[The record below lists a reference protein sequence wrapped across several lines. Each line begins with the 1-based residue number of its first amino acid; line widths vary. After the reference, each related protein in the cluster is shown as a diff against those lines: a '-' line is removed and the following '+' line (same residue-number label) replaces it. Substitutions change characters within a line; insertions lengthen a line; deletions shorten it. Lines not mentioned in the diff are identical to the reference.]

1 MDHHRGDEGDVSGP
15 RSRYRKP
22 VFLEAVMNQTKEQD
36 ADQLPPPSKPFR
48 MFAAGFKDTLADS
61 IGRYRINGDT
71 NQAAAI
77 ALYAILS
84 FIPLFILTILVI
96 SHLFGAHPEIQQE
109 MIDGFRNFHPFF
121 SGELMRQLGRIEE
134 KRQVLGW
141 VGFLSLL
148 WSAAMIFGV
157 IETALNRIF
166 RSSSSRNYFLSKLL
180 ALSMIPLAW
189 AVGMITVG
197 ITYLSTLLAEQAV
210 FRAVMP
216 YGLSFLNR
224 LFLGYL
230 VPFLIVVLSAM
241 VAYRIIPTR
250 KIPPASAAVGS
261 FVFAVLMEV
270 AKHFFTWYVARYTR
284 YNVIFGSLETVVIL
298 VIWVFYVA
306 VIFLFCAE
314 LVAAYERRDLI
325 LLEKALL
332 KTGGESAR
340 VDERLYRK
348 FGRFCPRG
356 TYLFRE
362 GDTGREMYYL
372 LAGRVRV
379 EKEAGQVKKIL
390 AELGQG
396 EYIGEMA
403 ALIEAPRTASVVT
416 VQDSR
421 IAVIDDRTFRNL
433 LRESDQIALFML
445 REFSRRIR
453 HTNEA
458 LDDLTQSWTRLAVLL
473 FFYTAWPLK
482 GDRDPAV
489 ELAVCTGKDLDD
501 IREVIAG
508 LAETGI
514 LKMEGG
520 VVTDFRK
527 EAAWDFFCSRS
538 SA

>member
-1 MDHHRGDEGDVSGP
+1 
-15 RSRYRKP
+15 
-22 VFLEAVMNQTKEQD
+22 MNQTKEQV
-36 ADQLPPPSKPFR
+36 ADPLFLPPQPFR
-48 MFAAGFKDTLADS
+48 MFAAGLKDTLADS
-61 IGRYRINGDT
+61 IDHYRNNGDA
-71 NQAAAI
+71 NQAAAM

-96 SHLFGAHPEIQQE
+96 SHLFGAHPEIQKE

-121 SGELMRQLGRIEE
+121 SGELMSQLGRIEE

-141 VGFLSLL
+141 VGFLSLI
-148 WSAAMIFGV
+148 WSASMIFGV

-166 RSSSSRNYFLSKLL
+166 HSSSNRNYFLSKLL

-189 AVGMITVG
+189 AVGMVSVG
-197 ITYLSTLLAEQAV
+197 ITYLATLLAE
-210 FRAVMP
+210 RSILSTLMP
-216 YGLSFLNR
+216 YGLTFLNS
-224 LFLGYL
+224 LLLGYL
-230 VPFLIVVLSAM
+230 VPFLIVVLFSM

-250 KIPPASAAVGS
+250 KIALGSAVVGS
-261 FVFAVLMEV
+261 FVFAILMEV
-270 AKHFFTWYVARYTR
+270 AKHFFTWYVAHYTR
-284 YNVIFGSLETVVIL
+284 YNVIFGSLETIVIL

-306 VIFLFCAE
+306 LIFLFCAE

-332 KTGGESAR
+332 KTGKKSAG
-340 VDERLYRK
+340 VDERLYRR
-348 FGRFCPRG
+348 FGRFYPRG

-372 LAGRVRV
+372 LNGRVRV
-379 EKEAGQVKKIL
+379 EKEAGQVKKTL

-403 ALIEAPRTASVVT
+403 TLIEAPRTASVVT

-445 REFSRRIR
+445 KEFSRRIR

-482 GDRDPAV
+482 GERDPAV

-501 IREVIAG
+501 IREVIVG
-508 LAETGI
+508 LAEMGV

-527 EAAWDFFCSRS
+527 DAAWDFFRCHTSR
-538 SA
+538 

>member
-1 MDHHRGDEGDVSGP
+1 MIRMKKHPTVATFPPPEAFRFFSAGLRDMVADSFEHYRANGDV
-15 RSRYRKP
+15 
-22 VFLEAVMNQTKEQD
+22 
-36 ADQLPPPSKPFR
+36 
-48 MFAAGFKDTLADS
+48 
-61 IGRYRINGDT
+61 

-96 SHLFGAHPEIQQE
+96 SHLFGSYPEIQQE
-109 MIDGFRNFHPFF
+109 MIDVFRNFHPFF
-121 SGELMRQLGRIEE
+121 SGELMSQLGRIEE
-134 KRQVLGW
+134 KRRLLGW
-141 VGFLSLL
+141 VGFLSLI

-157 IETALNRIF
+157 IEAALNRIF
-166 RSSSSRNYFLSKLL
+166 HSSSSRNYFLSKLL

-189 AVGMITVG
+189 VAGMVSVG
-197 ITYLSTLLAEQAV
+197 ITYLATLLAE
-210 FRAVMP
+210 RSILRTVMP
-216 YGLSFLNR
+216 DGLTFLNS

-230 VPFLIVVLSAM
+230 VPFLIVVLFAM
-241 VAYRIIPTR
+241 IAYRIIPTR
-250 KIPPASAAVGS
+250 KISPASAVVGS
-261 FVFAVLMEV
+261 FVFAVLMEA
-270 AKHFFTWYVARYTR
+270 AKHFFTWYVAHYTR

-306 VIFLFCAE
+306 LIFLFCAE

-325 LLEKALL
+325 LLEKAFL
-332 KTGGESAR
+332 KTGRESAR

-348 FGRFCPRG
+348 FGRFYPRG

-372 LAGRVRV
+372 LNGRIQV
-379 EKEAGQVKKIL
+379 EKEAGQVKKVL

-433 LRESDQIALFML
+433 LRENDQIALFML
-445 REFSRRIR
+445 KEFSRRIR

-482 GDRDPAV
+482 AERDPVV
-489 ELAVCTGKDLDD
+489 ELAVCTEKDTDD
-501 IREVIAG
+501 IREVIVG
-508 LAETGI
+508 LAEAGI

-527 EAAWDFFCSRS
+527 EAAWDFFCRQSFR
-538 SA
+538 